1 MTLPRDMRR
10 CLEKALCNSV
20 ESSFISNRQ
29 ELETAPKPFAEG
41 TTVMYA
47 FKGMNATQ
55 RCK

>member
-1 MTLPRDMRR
+1 MTLPRDMRP

-20 ESSFISNRQ
+20 ESSFISNLQ
-29 ELETAPKPFAEG
+29 ELETALKPFAEG
-41 TTVMYA
+41 ATVMYA